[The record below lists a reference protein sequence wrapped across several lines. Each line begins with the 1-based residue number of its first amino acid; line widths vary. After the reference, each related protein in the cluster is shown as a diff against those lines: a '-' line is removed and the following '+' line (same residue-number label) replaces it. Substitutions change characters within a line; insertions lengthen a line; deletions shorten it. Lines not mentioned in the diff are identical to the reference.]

1 MVWAPGFRSRRDK
14 KRRGHLSA
22 FSFPAQPPRPTPPLT
37 PFLTPHTHNTPD
49 YLTKVVVQG
58 KQSTALDVSEI
69 MTSRSK
75 LLTVPPTASVVD
87 VMGVMTEANI
97 RHVPV
102 VDGGQFLGMVSIRD
116 VVTTLVEEHRE
127 EVGRLQEYIAGG
139 Y

>member
-1 MVWAPGFRSRRDK
+1 M
-14 KRRGHLSA
+14 
-22 FSFPAQPPRPTPPLT
+22 
-37 PFLTPHTHNTPD
+37 
-49 YLTKVVVQG
+49 
-58 KQSTALDVSEI
+58 TA
-69 MTSRSK
+69 RSK
-75 LLTVPPTASVVD
+75 LLTVPPAASVTD
-87 VMGVMTEANI
+87 VMALMTEHNI